1 MRIRNL
7 LGIRKCVEHVPKCVT
22 IVTDWSVLRILL
34 CIKVGAI
41 EEINKEDNNEIKL
54 VNNRIFQDNSVNK
67 DNVQIDTART
77 VLTIFVSLLTE
88 QIQFKIMY

>member
-7 LGIRKCVEHVPKCVT
+7 LGISKCVEHAPKCVT

-41 EEINKEDNNEIKL
+41 EGINKEDNNEIKL
-54 VNNRIFQDNSVNK
+54 VNNRIFQDNNANK
-67 DNVQIDTART
+67 DNVQIDNART
-77 VLTIFVSLLTE
+77 VQTISASH
-88 QIQFKIMY
+88 